1 MSTDLKKMMEQLIAD
16 QKEMKEQM
24 VADQKE
30 RNVSIQKLE
39 NKLDN
44 MEKSIEK
51 LGSKVGNVFEISG
64 RNELRRKFGDEFA
77 RNFVVSDL
85 HGLVRLILPKNE
97 QEGES
102 TDGNTVLL
110 QVERANSLAEYIAE
124 KDEV

>member
-1 MSTDLKKMMEQLIAD
+1 MEQLIAD